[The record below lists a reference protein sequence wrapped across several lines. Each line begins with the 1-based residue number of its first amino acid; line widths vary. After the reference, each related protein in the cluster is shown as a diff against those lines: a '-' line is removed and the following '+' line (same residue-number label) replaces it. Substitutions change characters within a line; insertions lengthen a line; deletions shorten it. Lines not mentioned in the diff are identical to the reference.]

1 MDHYFR
7 QMQKCMFWHQNVV
20 KHVLKSKLGI
30 FAAKNVKR
38 TIDKVE
44 GVRLFRQQQCYANY
58 FSQKLSFP
66 TTSCHLASILSMY
79 WRELQICTILMAT
92 SCNQLMINKR
102 IKILLPSF
110 LLPPLAELTGEPL
123 WESFQPTRRQNL
135 SNIFFSYPPNP
146 WLLFAGIMVFFTLS
160 KWPQPPEKVP
170 IGKPAKFWFQKT
182 PEIVDS
188 WFHWKSF
195 DKYSMLHHQ

>member
-44 GVRLFRQQQCYANY
+44 GVRLFRQQQCHANY

-66 TTSCHLASILSMY
+66 TTSCQFNHIHVLKGIANLHHIDGH
-79 WRELQICTILMAT
+79 ELQPIDDQQKDQNFVAKFFAAAT
-92 SCNQLMINKR
+92 RRVNWRTFVGKFSANSS
-102 IKILLPSF
+102 P
-110 LLPPLAELTGEPL
+110 
-123 WESFQPTRRQNL
+123 ESFQYFLQL
-135 SNIFFSYPPNP
+135 STQLLATLIKSLCRNNGIFHPVRV
-146 WLLFAGIMVFFTLS
+146 A
-160 KWPQPPEKVP
+160 
-170 IGKPAKFWFQKT
+170 PASRKGA
-182 PEIVDS
+182 
-188 WFHWKSF
+188 HWKSSKILIS
-195 DKYSMLHHQ
+195 KYPWNCC